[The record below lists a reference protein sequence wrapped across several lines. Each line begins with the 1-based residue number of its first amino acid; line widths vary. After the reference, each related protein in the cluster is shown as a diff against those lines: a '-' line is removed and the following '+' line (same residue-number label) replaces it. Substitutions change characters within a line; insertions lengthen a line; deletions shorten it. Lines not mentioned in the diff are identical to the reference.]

1 MLQAFV
7 RRLALSV
14 LVILLVTILVF
25 VATEVLPGDAL
36 QVSLTSDEAAQMT
49 AEDFAR
55 RRAELGLD
63 RPAAVR
69 YAEWLYGVVRGDF
82 GKTLIGKTPVAEVIG
97 YPLRNSLLLG
107 FVTALVAIPLALAI
121 GIAAAWWRGRLPDM
135 IASTAAVIG
144 YSIPE
149 FASGNFLVLCFAI
162 WIPIFPAVI
171 TAFTRDPP
179 SALLAVSFLPVLV
192 VVFASIAHLV
202 RLVRAGFIESLSSD
216 YVERARLAGASEAS
230 LLLRHALPASVIPAL
245 NSAALYVAGLLS
257 GLIVVEKVFS
267 YPGLGMV
274 LLQAVDKREVA
285 IVQAVGLIA
294 AVLVVTLNLAADVA
308 VMALDPRARSARA

>member
-1 MLQAFV
+1 MLHAFL
-7 RRLALSV
+7 RRLALSA
-14 LVILLVTILVF
+14 LVVLLVTILVF

-36 QVSLTSDEAAQMT
+36 QVSLTADEAAQMS

-63 RPAAVR
+63 RPASIRYLTWLAGAVH
-69 YAEWLYGVVRGDF
+69 GDF

-107 FVTALVAIPLALAI
+107 LVTALVAIPLALAI
-121 GIAAAWWRGRLPDM
+121 GIAAAWWRDRLPDM
-135 IASTAAVIG
+135 IVSTGAVLG

-171 TAFTRDPP
+171 TAFSNDPP
-179 SALLAVSFLPVLV
+179 SHLLAVSFLPIMV

-216 YVERARLAGASEAS
+216 YVERARLAGASQWS

-274 LLQAVDKREVA
+274 LIQAVDKREVA

-294 AVLVVTLNLAADVA
+294 ALLVIGLNLAADIA
-308 VMALDPRARSARA
+308 VIALDPRARSARA